1 MLAQGCHCSS
11 STSVARWVA
20 LIWHM
25 VPHLIKSNASRSCS
39 YSAALLQAVWA
50 HVPALKS
57 AGLRKAHFFIL
68 NYLIPWNWGWLCQ
81 FMQISLTHCTQNAVL
96 YNQKVHSQMDM
107 HHYWQLDFRVWK
119 HVPQAI
125 VFVFRLGLLVWLENS
140 LRHCLTYDGAC
151 KTPTFCKLFCGNI
164 QGDGWKFLGHCNRHS
179 LSRISSTILKGLYL
193 PIESKIC
200 NKTRVLRVLDF
211 LSFFQDDVYA
221 PSVPCVQ
228 TCCQYTSSGYVTD
241 CKWRTN
247 PAECY

>member
-1 MLAQGCHCSS
+1 MKLHLFFV
-11 STSVARWVA
+11 VAVQ
-20 LIWHM
+20 LVLQPWHKAK
-25 VPHLIKSNASRSCS
+25 LLSNEWLLWASIGTVSCWRKGAI
-39 YSAALLQAVWA
+39 AALLLVLRDGLHWFDTWCLTWLSPTPVGAVHTRLHSYKQYGHMCRHSKVLA
-50 HVPALKS
+50 SGKHI
-57 AGLRKAHFFIL
+57 FFIL

-164 QGDGWKFLGHCNRHS
+164 QGDGWKFLGHWKHHFWS
-179 LSRISSTILKGLYL
+179 QITSQSSEKVHIYRLKPKSATKGEYCEL
-193 PIESKIC
+193 
-200 NKTRVLRVLDF
+200 
-211 LSFFQDDVYA
+211 
-221 PSVPCVQ
+221 
-228 TCCQYTSSGYVTD
+228 
-241 CKWRTN
+241 
-247 PAECY
+247 